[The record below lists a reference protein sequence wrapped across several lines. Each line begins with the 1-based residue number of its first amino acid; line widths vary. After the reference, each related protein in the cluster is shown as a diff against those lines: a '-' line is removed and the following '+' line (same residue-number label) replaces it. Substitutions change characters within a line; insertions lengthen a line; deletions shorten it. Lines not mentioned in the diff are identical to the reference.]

1 MGFLR
6 SILLALLVLAGGAFP
21 AAAQNRNVTVVY
33 DVSGS
38 MWGHIITGGTAVDL
52 TGSGT
57 AQVSLIYAPNA
68 AVQIANSASVE
79 GAIVSDYCSITGSGL
94 IEYDARVI
102 EIYEQVVGEGNAVVI
117 AELGVWSPR

>member
-1 MGFLR
+1 
-6 SILLALLVLAGGAFP
+6 
-21 AAAQNRNVTVVY
+21 
-33 DVSGS
+33 

-52 TGSGT
+52 TGSGK

-79 GAIVSDYCSITGSGL
+79 GAIVSDYCSITGSGQ
-94 IEYDARVI
+94 IKYDARVI